1 MKPTCDL
8 YDAHL
13 DVLGVL
19 PAALRH
25 FGGRIAFHGEAVTVK
40 THEVNTRVRELVH
53 ADGRGRVIVVDGGGS
68 TRRALL
74 GDVLA
79 GAAVANGW
87 AGLVIWGAVRDSAAI
102 ARMPLGVMA
111 LATTPRKCIRAGEGE
126 VGALLDIAGTRVAPG
141 DFIVAD
147 EDGALVFPK
156 DGPRPD

>member
-13 DVLGVL
+13 DALGVM
-19 PAALRH
+19 PPALRH
-25 FGGRIAFHGEAVTVK
+25 FGGHAAFHGPAVTVK
-40 THEVNTRVRELVH
+40 THEVNTRIRELVH
-53 ADGRGRVIVVDGGGS
+53 TEGRGRVIVVDGGGS

-79 GAAVANGW
+79 GAAVRNGW
-87 AGLVIWGAVRDSAAI
+87 VGLVIWGAVRDSAAL

-111 LATTPRKCIRAGEGE
+111 LAATPRRCIRSGEGE
-126 VGALLDIAGTRVAPG
+126 VGLMIEIEGTRIAEG
-141 DFIVAD
+141 DIIVAD